1 MAFGIERTVR
11 ARVNDVDSGACA
23 RSRRGVVEPYE
34 SEDNHSNGSS
44 SGGGNPQQPR
54 EDDRSDHGACDHP
67 HARALCVGFDSMSCA
82 RIGHALTTQ
91 GVDGSFE
98 DSMGVVLGQI
108 VASEVDL
115 VVVSDRVPLH
125 EVLPVSERIR
135 RISPAVKIV
144 IAGDAPRSGMLLRA
158 VRGGVVDWI
167 DLGADDDDMCARI
180 AAALELGREERRRD
194 ERVSRLKGICQRLGE
209 TRGEFVRQMDSL
221 GADLAHAAEE
231 MRGRV
236 DEAAMAGEFRGLISQ
251 ELDVEDL
258 LRTSMQYL
266 LTKTGPTNA
275 AVFLPG
281 SKSNQ
286 FGLGAYVHYDCPR
299 ASAQPFLQRLCDD
312 VCPRL
317 AATDDIVRYADT
329 EEFVQA
335 LGIEASVLEDS
346 ELVAWPALHDGE
358 CMGVFFL
365 FRNRSE
371 PFRDELAGLIDALR
385 PVFAAQMAKLVRV
398 HHRSNFQWPAQRAES
413 ADDVTDDDSDE
424 GDEGESWRRAA

>member
-1 MAFGIERTVR
+1 M
-11 ARVNDVDSGACA
+11 
-23 RSRRGVVEPYE
+23 EPYE
-34 SEDNHSNGSS
+34 SEDNQGSVRPNEG
-44 SGGGNPQQPR
+44 SGEPSR
-54 EDDRSDHGACDHP
+54 T
-67 HARALCVGFDSMSCA
+67 RALCVGFDGMSA
-82 RIGHALTTQ
+82 VRLGHVLISH
-91 GVDGSFE
+91 GVEGSFE
-98 DSMGVVLGQI
+98 ETMGAVLGQI
-108 VASEVDL
+108 VASDVDL
-115 VVVSDRVPLH
+115 VIISDRVALDDA
-125 EVLPVSERIR
+125 LPVSERVR
-135 RISPAVKIV
+135 RIAPAVKMV
-144 IAGDAPRSGMLLRA
+144 IAGDEPCTGFLLRA
-158 VRGGVVDWI
+158 VRAGVVDWI
-167 DLGADDDDMCARI
+167 DLGSDEDDMCMRI
-180 AAALELGREERRRD
+180 AAAIELGREERRRD
-194 ERVSRLKGICQRLGE
+194 ERVSRLKGICRKLGE

-221 GADLAHAAEE
+221 GADLAQAADE
-231 MRGRV
+231 MRERV
-236 DEAAMAGEFRGLISQ
+236 DEAATAGEFRGLISQ

-258 LRTSMQYL
+258 LRTAMQYF

-299 ASAQPFLQRLCDD
+299 ASAQPFLQRLCDT

-346 ELVAWPALHDGE
+346 ELVAWPAQHEGE

-385 PVFAAQMAKLVRV
+385 PV
-398 HHRSNFQWPAQRAES
+398 
-413 ADDVTDDDSDE
+413 
-424 GDEGESWRRAA
+424 